1 LKVEFVWLGYG
12 VLLVVF
18 NITDS
23 SLFRLVITL
32 PRSLP
37 SRRVA
42 LEMKV
47 FAALRLELVPFALD
61 VKSLGNFVMLI
72 LSVVFP
78 IMAPGSLMGVSL
90 SLDKQLWGG
99 GGKLS

>member
-1 LKVEFVWLGYG
+1 LKVEFVWQGCG

-18 NITDS
+18 SIMDS

-32 PRSLP
+32 LRLQPLK
-37 SRRVA
+37 RVA
-42 LEMKV
+42 LGMKV
-47 FAALRLELVPFALD
+47 FAASRLELVPFALD